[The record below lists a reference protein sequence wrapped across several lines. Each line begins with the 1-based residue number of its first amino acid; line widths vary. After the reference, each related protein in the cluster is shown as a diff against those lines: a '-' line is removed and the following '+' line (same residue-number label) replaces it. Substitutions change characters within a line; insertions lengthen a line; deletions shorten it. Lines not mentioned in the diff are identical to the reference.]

1 VLRPHYS
8 AQKNIVGV
16 HLAFLACVSKPI
28 CNGHRESI
36 FSIAL
41 DHFIAP
47 IYCLVICLFIVAAAL
62 NLSLSNAG
70 SSRYRHSDFRFG
82 HELMKS
88 FRELGAASRKL
99 SFQSAFSNS

>member
-41 DHFIAP
+41 DRFIAP
-47 IYCLVICLFIVAAAL
+47 IYCLFIVAAAL